1 MPDPILLQY
10 GNQYNVP
17 VPVWYIEDDSET
29 DNIPATEPAGT
40 IAEVNEADNFHFLMK
55 NRAGTWNTL

>member
-17 VPVWYIEDDSET
+17 VPVWYVESDD
-29 DNIPATEPAGT
+29 DLANIPDTEPAGT
-40 IAEVNEADNFHFLMK
+40 VAEVNETGNFHFSVK
-55 NRAGTWNTL
+55 QVAGTWNNI